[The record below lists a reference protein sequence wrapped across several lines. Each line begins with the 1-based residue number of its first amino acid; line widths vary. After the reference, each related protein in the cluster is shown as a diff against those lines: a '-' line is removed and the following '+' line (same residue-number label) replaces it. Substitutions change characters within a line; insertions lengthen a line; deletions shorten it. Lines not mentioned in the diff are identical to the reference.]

1 MVCSISC
8 SMENMTPEQLKKVYE
23 KCCGI
28 ASKSLAA
35 ASEKIVP
42 ERELGI
48 KRELEAWF
56 KSNDE
61 VIAAM
66 MDFNKYPFMEEPSDL
81 KERKV
86 FRRAFE
92 KNRRYLMSCMR
103 RNMLADILW
112 QRRSFSL

>member
-28 ASKSLAA
+28 ASTSLAVV
-35 ASEKIVP
+35 SKNIVA
-42 ERELGI
+42 ERVLRI

-56 KSNDE
+56 NSNDE

-81 KERKV
+81 KEK
-86 FRRAFE
+86 
-92 KNRRYLMSCMR
+92 K
-103 RNMLADILW
+103 
-112 QRRSFSL
+112 FSEGL

>member
-42 ERELGI
+42 ERQLAI

-61 VIAAM
+61 EFAAM

-86 FRRAFE
+86 FRRLVKE
-92 KNRRYLMSCMR
+92 K
-103 RNMLADILW
+103 
-112 QRRSFSL
+112 

>member
-1 MVCSISC
+1 
-8 SMENMTPEQLKKVYE
+8 MENMTPEEMKKVYE
-23 KCCGI
+23 KCCAI
-28 ASKSLAA
+28 ASRRLAV

-61 VIAAM
+61 EFAAM

-86 FRRAFE
+86 FRGLVKE
-92 KNRRYLMSCMR
+92 NRRYFMSCMR
-103 RNMLADILW
+103 RNMLADILL

>member
-1 MVCSISC
+1 
-8 SMENMTPEQLKKVYE
+8 MENMTPEQLKKVYE

-61 VIAAM
+61 EFAAM

-86 FRRAFE
+86 FRRLVKE
-92 KNRRYLMSCMR
+92 K
-103 RNMLADILW
+103 
-112 QRRSFSL
+112 